1 MSSDCGTGS
10 RSVLEWRVP
19 LRFLCTQEE
28 ELRRSPGLFLCSCGP
43 GEGAQITP
51 GKKPD
56 KVASPTQA
64 QTSPIAPCKNRE
76 PGKEGRRNSSGTIAS
91 SKVEPEPHRRAQS
104 SAQSG
109 KATKAGREYP
119 AEEAGLKKAN
129 TEPTERQTDAAAETA
144 RRRIPQQNPP
154 NLKAKLSAST
164 RSTTSSFPAT
174 RILTRSNR
182 ASAGGSRTTP
192 WRHSRWIRSKAQRVR
207 SESGRTQTPL
217 LRARIAARTRRSRK
231 VEETDSRGSKAPET
245 AHRAPRGSA
254 KKNPTCAAFPSAKC
268 KNPKI

>member
-1 MSSDCGTGS
+1 MFPCDFSVRRKKSFGDRRGS
-10 RSVLEWRVP
+10 FCVHAGPVRALRSR
-19 LRFLCTQEE
+19 Q
-28 ELRRSPGLFLCSCGP
+28 
-43 GEGAQITP
+43 
-51 GKKPD
+51 KKSRTN
-56 KVASPTQA
+56 VASPTQA

-174 RILTRSNR
+174 RILTRSSR

-192 WRHSRWIRSKAQRVR
+192 WRHSRWICSKAQRVR
-207 SESGRTQTPL
+207 SEPGRTQTPL
-217 LRARIAARTRRSRK
+217 LRARTAARTRRSRK
-231 VEETDSRGSKAPET
+231 AEETDSRGSKAPET

-254 KKNPTCAAFPSAKC
+254 KKNPTCAAFPSEKC

>member
-1 MSSDCGTGS
+1 MFPCDFSVRRKKSFGDRRGS
-10 RSVLEWRVP
+10 FCVRAGLERALRSR
-19 LRFLCTQEE
+19 QEKS
-28 ELRRSPGLFLCSCGP
+28 R
-43 GEGAQITP
+43 TN
-51 GKKPD
+51 
-56 KVASPTQA
+56 VTSPTQA
-64 QTSPIAPCKNRE
+64 QTSPIVPWKRRE
-76 PGKEGRRNSSGTIAS
+76 PAKEDRRNGSGTIAS
-91 SKVEPEPHRRAQS
+91 CKVEPEPHRRAQS
-104 SAQSG
+104 SAQSV

-119 AEEAGLKKAN
+119 AEEAPRKTAN
-129 TEPTERQTDAAAETA
+129 TEPTEGQTDAAAETA

-174 RILTRSNR
+174 WIPARSSR

-192 WRHSRWIRSKAQRVR
+192 WRHSRWICSKAQRVR
-207 SESGRTQTPL
+207 SEPGRTQTPL
-217 LRARIAARTRRSRK
+217 LRARMAARTRHSRK